1 MIPDRNTDKHKRN
14 IIVNGKLWINISD
27 CSPLF
32 SDCLFSLLISEPIC
46 YIEQIN
52 SNRFVDITALN
63 TNKTYDNGPRKKK
76 GGIFVRPLY
85 YT

>member
-14 IIVNGKLWINISD
+14 IIINNKCVDKYIRLL
-27 CSPLF
+27 PLF

-46 YIEQIN
+46 YMEQIN
-52 SNRFVDITALN
+52 SNRFVDIIALN
-63 TNKTYDNGPRKKK
+63 TCKTYDNGPRKKK